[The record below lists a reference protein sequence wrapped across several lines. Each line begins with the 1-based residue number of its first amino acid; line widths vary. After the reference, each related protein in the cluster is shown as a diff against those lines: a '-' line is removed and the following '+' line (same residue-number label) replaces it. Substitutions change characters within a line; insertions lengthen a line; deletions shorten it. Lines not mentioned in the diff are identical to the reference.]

1 MCGSIQATDRLM
13 KELRDVYRSDSF
25 KRGECVVDYKITS
38 TVEPLLSGHPWGK
51 SKGPL
56 NRLTGWPL
64 NRGSSEISIRHFK
77 KVTFLQYKI
86 VWNETN
92 HGIT

>member
-25 KRGECVVDYKITS
+25 KRGECVVDYTITS
-38 TVEPLLSGHPWGK
+38 TMEPLLSGHPWGK
-51 SKGPL
+51 SRGPL

-64 NRGSSEISIRHFK
+64 NRGSSEISTPTVREVVSQILLHC
-77 KVTFLQYKI
+77 
-86 VWNETN
+86 
-92 HGIT
+92 